1 MTAILDSVIDC
12 NSKWAAATAGFGVS
26 FIGLD
31 RVFGDPRMGG
41 GVLFGLG
48 LPPMIHWS
56 LAGASIDNYCKNGNL
71 IPMSWNESKRLGYAA
86 AAGAG
91 GGFAAKVVWAWIG

>member
-31 RVFGDPRMGG
+31 RVFWGGDGSL
-41 GVLFGLG
+41 VELG
-48 LPPMIHWS
+48 IPLSVHWA

-71 IPMSWNESKRLGYAA
+71 IPMSWNESKKLGYAA

-91 GGFAAKVVWAWIG
+91 GGFAAKVVWAWLS